1 MSVSGKRG
9 VGIPVILLHDAEG
22 GIVTIELK
30 NGYTYRG
37 ILDEAQDN
45 MNCTMKVGSS
55 TSTYESNGRLVHA
68 PCYLILLVSLDRDV
82 SCYYLAQLFI
92 CLCV

>member
-1 MSVSGKRG
+1 MSVAGKRG

-55 TSTYESNGRLVHA
+55 TYGSNGFLVHA
-68 PCYLILLVSLDRDV
+68 TLLS
-82 SCYYLAQLFI
+82 
-92 CLCV
+92 

>member
-22 GIVTIELK
+22 GLITVELK
-30 NGYTYRG
+30 NGYVYRG

-45 MNCTMKVGSS
+45 MNLTMKVNIISQIYS
-55 TSTYESNGRLVHA
+55 LS
-68 PCYLILLVSLDRDV
+68 LI
-82 SCYYLAQLFI
+82 
-92 CLCV
+92 

>member
-30 NGYTYRG
+30 NGFVYRG

-45 MNCTMKVGSS
+45 MNCTMKV
-55 TSTYESNGRLVHA
+55 
-68 PCYLILLVSLDRDV
+68 SL
-82 SCYYLAQLFI
+82 
-92 CLCV
+92 

>member
-45 MNCTMKVGSS
+45 MNCTMKVSSS
-55 TSTYESNGRLVHA
+55 TCGSNGFLVHA
-68 PCYLILLVSLDRDV
+68 T
-82 SCYYLAQLFI
+82 
-92 CLCV
+92 